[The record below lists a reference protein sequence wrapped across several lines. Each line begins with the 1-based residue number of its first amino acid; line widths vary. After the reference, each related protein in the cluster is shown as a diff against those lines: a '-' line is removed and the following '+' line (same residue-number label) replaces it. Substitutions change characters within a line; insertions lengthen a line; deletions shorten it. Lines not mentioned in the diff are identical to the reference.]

1 MKIRTTIRHLRE
13 GLKNVYRNGWMSV
26 ASIGAVTIT
35 LILVSAFLAL
45 LLNLNQI
52 ANKIEEDV
60 EIKVLIDRT
69 ADEEEIKILGQELEK
84 LDQIDK
90 MLFASKDDE
99 LHNLVE
105 SMGEEGKSWLLFEQ
119 DNPLHHAYIV
129 KSKNP
134 SDTQELAE
142 IIAELPYVEE
152 VNFGEDVVE
161 RLFQFNQYARNIGL
175 VLVIGLILTAMFL
188 ISNTI
193 KLTIMSRSTEIG
205 IMKLVGAT
213 NGFIRGPF
221 FIEGMFLGFLGTL
234 LPITGILTGYYY
246 LETNIKDKIS
256 FSFIDLLPFNPFAWQ
271 LSLVILAIGTL
282 IGMWGSVMSIRKFLK
297 V

>member
-1 MKIRTTIRHLRE
+1 MKFSTIINHLRVCI
-13 GLKNVYRNGWMSV
+13 KNVYRNVWMSV
-26 ASIGAVTIT
+26 SSIGAVTVT
-35 LILVSAFLAL
+35 LILVGAFFAL

-105 SMGEEGKSWLLFEQ
+105 SMGEEGESWLLFEQ

-193 KLTIMSRSTEIG
+193 KLTIMSRSTEI
-205 IMKLVGAT
+205 
-213 NGFIRGPF
+213 
-221 FIEGMFLGFLGTL
+221 E
-234 LPITGILTGYYY
+234 
-246 LETNIKDKIS
+246 
-256 FSFIDLLPFNPFAWQ
+256 
-271 LSLVILAIGTL
+271 IGRASCREECRYRSTQCM
-282 IGMWGSVMSIRKFLK
+282 I
-297 V
+297 